1 MSGDL
6 PFGFS
11 PEPGDPKNPGGF
23 DMSQFGAMLQQLGAM
38 LQSGQNSVSGPVDWE
53 LAKNLARQT
62 VSAKGDPSVNEN
74 DVRRIAEAFDLAQLW
89 LDAATVFPSGSGVPA
104 AWSRSEWI
112 EHTWPAWQ
120 QIIEPIADGVQQ
132 TLTSMPD
139 LGQMN
144 LQDLGI
150 PGLPENLP
158 DGMPDIS
165 SIAGPLMN
173 MAKRMGA
180 AMFGA
185 QVGNGL
191 GQLADEVLGASDV
204 TVPLTSDGRPAL
216 VSENVKTFGADLD
229 VELADLYLY
238 LALREAAHQ
247 RLYAHVPWLRTA
259 VETAVRVYASGISV
273 DTGKIQEAMQGID
286 PSNPQAMQD
295 VLASGVFEPAET
307 EDQKQALSRLE
318 TLLALIEGWVQ
329 DVVTAAIDGRM
340 PSADRLG
347 ETMRRRRASG
357 GPAEKTFATLI
368 GLELRPRALREA
380 TALWQQLRSERG
392 IEGRDAVWRHP
403 DLIPT
408 ADDLA
413 DPTSWLEATG
423 ELEE

>member
-11 PEPGDPKNPGGF
+11 PEPGDPNNPGGF
-23 DMSQFGAMLQQLGAM
+23 DMSQLGAMLQQLGAM
-38 LQSGQNSVSGPVDWE
+38 LQSGQNQVSGPVDWD

-62 VSAKGDPSVNEN
+62 VAQKGDPSVNAN
-74 DVRRIAEAFDLAQLW
+74 DVRRVADAFDLAQLW
-89 LDAATVFPSGSGVPA
+89 LDPATTFPAGTGAPA
-104 AWSRSEWI
+104 TWSRSEWI
-112 EHTWPAWQ
+112 ENTWPAWQ

-132 TLTSMPD
+132 TLTGMPD

-144 LQDLGI
+144 LGELGI

-158 DGMPDIS
+158 EGMPDLN
-165 SIAGPLMN
+165 ALAAPLMN

-191 GQLADEVLGASDV
+191 ATLADEVLGASDV
-204 TVPLTSDGRPAL
+204 TIPLTSDGRPAL
-216 VSENVKTFGADLD
+216 VSENVKAFGADLD
-229 VELADLYLY
+229 VELSDLYLF

-273 DTGKIQEAMQGID
+273 DTAKIQEAVQGID
-286 PSNPQAMQD
+286 PNDPQAMQD
-295 VLASGVFEPAET
+295 VLSSGVFEPAET
-307 EDQKQALSRLE
+307 EEQKQALSRLE

-329 DVVTAAIDGRM
+329 DVVTGAIDGRM
-340 PSADRLG
+340 PAAERLG

-380 TALWQQLRSERG
+380 YALWGQLRAERG

-413 DPTSWLEATG
+413 DPTSWFEATG
-423 ELEE
+423 ELE

>member
-1 MSGDL
+1 MSGDQ

-11 PEPGDPKNPGGF
+11 PDPDDPKTPGF
-23 DMSQFGAMLQQLGAM
+23 DMSQLGAMLQQLGAM
-38 LQSGQNSVSGPVDWE
+38 LQSGQNQVAGPVDWD

-62 VSAKGDPSVNEN
+62 ISQKGDPSVNDN
-74 DVRRIAEAFDLAQLW
+74 DVRRIGEAFDLAQVW
-89 LDAATVFPSGSGVPA
+89 LDAATTFPAGTATPGV
-104 AWSRSEWI
+104 WSRSEWL

-120 QIIEPIADGVQQ
+120 QIIEPIAEGVQQ
-132 TLTSMPD
+132 TLTTMPD
-139 LGQMN
+139 LGQVN

-158 DGMPDIS
+158 EGMPDLNQL
-165 SIAGPLMN
+165 AGPLMN

-191 GQLADEVLGASDV
+191 AVLADEVLGAADV
-204 TVPLTSDGRPAL
+204 TVPLTGDGRPAL
-216 VSENVKTFGADLD
+216 VSENVKAFGADLD
-229 VELADLYLY
+229 VELGDLYLY

-259 VETAVRVYASGISV
+259 VETAVRAYASGISV
-273 DTGKIQEAMQGID
+273 DTEKIQEALRGID
-286 PSNPQAMQD
+286 PNDPQAMQEIMS
-295 VLASGVFEPAET
+295 SGVFEPAET
-307 EDQKQALSRLE
+307 EEQKQALSRLE

-329 DVVTAAIDGRM
+329 DVVTAGIDGRM
-340 PSADRLG
+340 PSAERLG

-380 TALWQQLRSERG
+380 SALWATLRDLRG
-392 IEGRDAVWRHP
+392 IDGRDGVWRHP
-403 DLIPT
+403 DFIPT

-413 DPTSWLEATG
+413 DPTTWLRDTG
-423 ELEE
+423 ELEG